1 MNNSYVTDTMALVLI
16 LENRK
21 LPQTVKNIFQDAE
34 TNNGSLLIPAIALA
48 EIGYLYEKG
57 RIDTCLDDVRKY
69 CEANQMIIVEPITE
83 EIVIRCFEID
93 DIPELH
99 DRIIAATG
107 YSKNLHIITNDP
119 VISESRHVS
128 VIW

>member
-48 EIGYLYEKG
+48 EIGYPYE
-57 RIDTCLDDVRKY
+57 
-69 CEANQMIIVEPITE
+69 
-83 EIVIRCFEID
+83 
-93 DIPELH
+93 
-99 DRIIAATG
+99 
-107 YSKNLHIITNDP
+107 S
-119 VISESRHVS
+119 
-128 VIW
+128 